1 MAITPDEI
9 RNKTFSI
16 HRRGYD
22 QQEVSRYLAAVA
34 DELADFNA
42 RTAAEDD
49 YIVAEVIDSEPT
61 PQDVPTAPEAAS
73 VEVPDDVSSIA
84 PEQES
89 VSVANLAPSTAISDD
104 EFDRVGTEISIMLRQ
119 AQESALK
126 IRSDAEAEA
135 RALVDQIRL
144 DIEADRLAHEQAA
157 GELISRTE
165 QRAAEVRSEAED
177 YATQTRNSADSYAD
191 DVRQRAETAKT
202 ELTAEIEADRKLAAD
217 KLSAA
222 SEDAEETLASARR
235 EAEEIRQRAEANAKT
250 QADEMLETARRTLA
264 ELLEA
269 EKTSRSN
276 LEEAR
281 SNIESALNQL
291 RLTSISDS
299 SLGN

>member
-22 QQEVSRYLAAVA
+22 QQEVNRYLAAVA
-34 DELADFNA
+34 DELVAFNQQSA
-42 RTAAEDD
+42 VAQDD
-49 YIVAEVIDSEPT
+49 VIVAEVLEGQEADAEVDTTLAAEAVAVPDDISMLAPEPT
-61 PQDVPTAPEAAS
+61 ATAS
-73 VEVPDDVSSIA
+73 VESFGG
-84 PEQES
+84 
-89 VSVANLAPSTAISDD
+89 ISDD

-119 AQESALK
+119 AQESAMK

-135 RALVDQIRL
+135 RTLVDQIRL

-165 QRAAEVRSEAED
+165 ERASEIRTEAED
-177 YATQTRNSADSYAD
+177 YSTQTRTSADTYSD
-191 DVRQRAETAKT
+191 DVRQRVDTEKT
-202 ELTAEIEADRKLAAD
+202 ELTAQIEADRKLAAD

-222 SEDAEETLASARR
+222 SEDAEQTLASARK
-235 EAEEIRQRAEANAKT
+235 EADEIRAKAEADAKA
-250 QADEMLETARRTLA
+250 QADEMLDTARSTLSD
-264 ELLEA
+264 LLEA

-281 SNIESALNQL
+281 ANIEGALNQL
-291 RLTSISDS
+291 RLTSVSDS
-299 SLGN
+299 ALGG